1 MFSGQIISFDRLLKL
16 FKEYLLWIYT
26 NFMQMLREEND
37 LDVAILQTEM
47 DIYISHVVLFEN
59 SNLQV
64 QRNDTLNLECKEV
77 RDQFLENLD
86 FSIHF
91 YYQNYMSM
99 NSSMNVAN
107 FQLDFQE
114 SPSFNLIMVQNFSN
128 RC

>member
-1 MFSGQIISFDRLLKL
+1 
-16 FKEYLLWIYT
+16 
-26 NFMQMLREEND
+26 MLREEND

-99 NSSMNVAN
+99 NSYECRKFSTR
-107 FQLDFQE
+107 L
-114 SPSFNLIMVQNFSN
+114 SRKSFI
-128 RC
+128 

>member
-99 NSSMNVAN
+99 NFSMNVAN

-128 RC
+128 